1 MPSPE
6 RPDRGGAEEYPGF
19 AVSVTAGVLVV
30 RLDRPEAGNALSRR
44 MREPMA
50 RIWARANAD
59 DDVRVVLL
67 TGTGDRHFCTGADV
81 KEIAETGE
89 VPSASARR
97 EPIVWSPLGGG
108 VRKPVVCAV
117 NGVAA
122 GGGLHFVVD
131 SDVVIA
137 AEHAA
142 FMDTHV
148 SVGQVG
154 AVENIGLTHR
164 LPFGTAMRMTLQ
176 GSSFRLDAARAYA
189 LGLVD
194 EVVPAAELQSTALHI
209 ASCIAANSPRAVELS
224 RALLWESLGRPPHAA
239 AEEAWRTAQRHWSH
253 PDFLEGARAFAEK
266 RPPKWTVSVDGE
278 R

>member
-1 MPSPE
+1 MTLPSHS
-6 RPDRGGAEEYPGF
+6 DRGGAVEYAGF
-19 AVSVTAGVLVV
+19 DVSVIDRVLVV
-30 RLDRPEAGNALSRR
+30 RLDRPEVGNALSRR

-50 RIWARANAD
+50 RIWARVNED
-59 DDVRVVLL
+59 DELRAVVV
-67 TGTGDRHFCTGADV
+67 TGAGDRHFCTGADV

-89 VPSASARR
+89 VPSAAAAQ
-97 EPIVWSPLGGG
+97 EPIVWSPLASG
-108 VRKPVVCAV
+108 VRKPVICAV
-117 NGVAA
+117 NGIAA

-131 SDVVIA
+131 ADVVIA

-142 FMDTHV
+142 FLDTHV

-176 GSSFRLDAARAYA
+176 GSSFRLDAARAHA
-189 LGLVD
+189 LGLVE
-194 EVVPAAELQSTALHI
+194 EVVPAADLESTALHV

-224 RALLWESLGRPPHAA
+224 RALLWDSLGRRPHDA
-239 AEEAWRTAQRHWSH
+239 AEDAWRLAQRHWSH

-266 RPPKWTVSVDGE
+266 RPARWTVGS
-278 R
+278 